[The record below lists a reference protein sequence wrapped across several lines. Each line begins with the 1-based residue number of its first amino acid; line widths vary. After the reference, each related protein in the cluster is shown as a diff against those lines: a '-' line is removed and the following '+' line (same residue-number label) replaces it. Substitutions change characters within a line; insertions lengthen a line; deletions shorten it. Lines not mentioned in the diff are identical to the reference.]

1 MTEYE
6 SKFIEF
12 QQRDRQMAKHLR
24 TLQAMLQSPKMCDL
38 YFKADQKRMS
48 KERLKEKNDNA
59 ILHLRRERLLD

>member
-1 MTEYE
+1 
-6 SKFIEF
+6 
-12 QQRDRQMAKHLR
+12 MAKHLR

-48 KERLKEKNDNA
+48 KERLKEKNDEA